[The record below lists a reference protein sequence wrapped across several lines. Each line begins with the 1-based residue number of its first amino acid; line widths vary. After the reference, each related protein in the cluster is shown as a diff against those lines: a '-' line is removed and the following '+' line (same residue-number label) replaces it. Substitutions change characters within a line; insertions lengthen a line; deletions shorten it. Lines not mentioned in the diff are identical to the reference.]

1 MKLKSTLG
9 LLLLFWYCLG
19 FGQEVSLLNQFNGR
33 FDYTAIGNTLNTA
46 ENGGGA
52 PCEILTS
59 SSADLLLEPD
69 QVVINALLYWAG
81 SGQGDFD
88 VELNGIEIRP
98 DRTFALEL
106 DDVRSFFA
114 AVTDITELVQSIGSD
129 TYTLSELDLSE
140 IIDTYCPTG
149 TNFAGWSIV
158 IVYEDPDLPLNQL
171 NVYEGLERVPET
183 ISIELESLNVLD
195 DEGAKIGFLA
205 WEGDAALSVT
215 ETLTINGDVISN
227 PPLNPA
233 DNAFNSTNSFTGS
246 DVLYNMDIDF
256 YSIEDNIEPGDT
268 SAVIQLTSGQD
279 FVMINNI
286 VTVLNSQLPDA
297 TATIDSVVD
306 PACGVRQL
314 EVDFTIYNLNSTDVL
329 PEGTPIAFYAD
340 AVLIGTA
347 VTLTELP
354 IEGQESQS
362 IVLNIPEAVPNEFDL
377 RIVADDTG
385 SGVGIVSELNEL
397 NNEAEL
403 PIRLLKFPEFPTPQ
417 NLERCDAFGE
427 ERFDL
432 NTALPGID
440 DSLVLTFHESEAD
453 ANTGENPI
461 VDPNDYLPISNP
473 QTIYVRVAN
482 SDCFSVDFFEIQV
495 IVCPLPDATVQL
507 PDPIIACRGRV
518 LTFDL
523 RVANTEGT
531 APLAAGT
538 PIALY
543 ADGTFILGLDTPTA
557 IPVGGV
563 IDLEVALILDPDL
576 PDSFS
581 LLAVADD
588 LGDGNSIIEEL
599 DETNNTFKANVNF
612 QSIPQLPPLTD
623 QLACDVGFDSAE
635 FDLTQEVE
643 PLLQEFGGTIR
654 YYTSASDALIGIN
667 PIVNTQRFNNTQN
680 PQEIFVRVDNEI
692 CFDIA
697 SFTVRVENCPPL
709 IPQGFS
715 PNADGINDTFEIQG
729 LLDIFPDHRLE
740 IYSRSGNLI
749 FVGTNQTGHWNGIPN
764 RGLARGEKV
773 VPPGV
778 YYYVL
783 FLADENFDTFSGWL
797 YLNRD

>member
-1 MKLKSTLG
+1 MKLKFTLG

-33 FDYTAIGNTLNTA
+33 FDYTAIGNTLNTS

-59 SSADLLLEPD
+59 SSADLFLEPD
-69 QVVINALLYWAG
+69 QTVINALLYWAG
-81 SGQGDFD
+81 SGDGDFE
-88 VELNGIEIRP
+88 VQLNGNEIRP

-106 DDVRSFFA
+106 DEARSFFA
-114 AVTDITELVQSIGSD
+114 AVTDVTELVQSIGSD

-140 IIDTYCPTG
+140 IIETYCPTG

-158 IVYEDPDLPLNQL
+158 IVFEDPDLPLNQL
-171 NVYEGLERVPET
+171 NVYEGLERVPDM

-306 PACGVRQL
+306 PACGIRQL
-314 EVDFTIYNLNSTDVL
+314 EVDFTIYNENSTDVL
-329 PEGTPIAFYAD
+329 PAATPIAFYAD
-340 AVLIGTA
+340 AVLIGSAAT
-347 VTLTELP
+347 VTELP
-354 IEGQESQS
+354 IDGQESQS
-362 IVLNIPEAVPNEFDL
+362 IVLNIPDVVPNEFNL
-377 RIVADDTG
+377 RIVADDNG
-385 SGVGIVSELNEL
+385 SGVSTVAELNEL

-417 NLERCDAFGE
+417 NLERCDAVGD

-432 NTALPGID
+432 NTAMTGID
-440 DSLVLTFHESEAD
+440 AELILSFHESEAD
-453 ANTGENPI
+453 ANSGDNPI
-461 VDPNDYLPISNP
+461 VEPSNYLPSSNP

-482 SDCFSVDFFEIQV
+482 ADCFVVDSFEIEV
-495 IVCPLPDATVQL
+495 IICPLPDATVSL

-518 LTFDL
+518 LSFEL
-523 RVANTEGT
+523 RVSNTDGT
-531 APLAAGT
+531 APLPAGT

-543 ADGTFILGLDTPTA
+543 ADGAFILGLDTPTSV
-557 IPVGGV
+557 PLGGF
-563 IDLEVALILDPDL
+563 IDIEISLILDPEL

-599 DETNNTFKANVNF
+599 DETNNTFKSNVNF
-612 QSIPQLPPLTD
+612 QSIPQLPELPN
-623 QLACDVGFDSAE
+623 QLACDQGFDSAE
-635 FDLTQEVE
+635 FDLTNEVE
-643 PLLQEFGGTIR
+643 LLLQEFGGTIR

-667 PIVNTQRFNNTQN
+667 PIVNTQRFTNTTN

-692 CFDIA
+692 CFDIS
-697 SFTVRVENCPPL
+697 SFELRVENCPPL

-715 PNADGINDTFEIQG
+715 PNTDGINDTFEIQG

-740 IYSRSGNLI
+740 IYSRLGNLI
-749 FVGTNQTGHWNGIPN
+749 FVGSNETGHWNGIPN
-764 RGLARGEKV
+764 RGLAQSNEV

-783 FLADENFDTFSGWL
+783 FLADENFDTLSGWL